1 MNLTPTIVQKTEK
14 KNKLYYTGEDPYYN
28 LKNKPTSDQQFH
40 NVSFPGNNYLSFY
53 PVRDTEKKLQ
63 LYDKEIVHGSK
74 FFTFFLVL
82 NETVEY
88 LNPT

>member
-14 KNKLYYTGEDPYYN
+14 KNKLYYTGDDPYYN
-28 LKNKPTSDQQFH
+28 QKTKPTSDQQFH
-40 NVSFPGNNYLSFY
+40 NVPTRATTTYNFIQYGI
-53 PVRDTEKKLQ
+53 RKKNCNCM
-63 LYDKEIVHGSK
+63 IVHGSK

-88 LNPT
+88 LSPT